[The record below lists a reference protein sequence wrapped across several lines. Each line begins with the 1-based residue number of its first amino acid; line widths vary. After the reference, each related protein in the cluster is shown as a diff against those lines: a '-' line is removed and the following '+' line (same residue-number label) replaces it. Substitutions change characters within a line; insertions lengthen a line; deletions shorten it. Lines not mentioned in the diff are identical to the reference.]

1 MSVKLKQSASSPEC
15 SKCMVSLMGRQ
26 YLMQGTR
33 KFCVECYESL
43 YCNTCQGCK
52 KIISAESRDISYKE
66 LHFHDTCFTCTG
78 CDKSLANESFIHKEG
93 QFICAKCYEDKF
105 SPKCTTCKK
114 AFKPGIKRMEY
125 QGKSYH
131 EKCFCCSACGDAI
144 GQKSFVKREDG
155 IFCKKCFETKLANK
169 CGKCNKIIKTSGV
182 AYKDQTFHESC
193 FLCEGCGKKMAHE
206 QFVTHEEAPYCVDCH
221 VDKFSKKCHKCSKAI
236 SGFGESKMIVFE
248 DCTWHVEC
256 FVCKMCNSPLE
267 GEGFIMHEG
276 DTYCTECEV

>member
-1 MSVKLKQSASSPEC
+1 SASSPEC

-169 CGKCNKIIKTSGV
+169 CGKCNKVDAFAVRIITVGLQNKLTTSGV

-221 VDKFSKKCHKCSKAI
+221 VDKFSKK
-236 SGFGESKMIVFE
+236 
-248 DCTWHVEC
+248 
-256 FVCKMCNSPLE
+256 
-267 GEGFIMHEG
+267 
-276 DTYCTECEV
+276 